1 MYFKKTILFRDFKTI
16 VTIFLNLFDISAN
29 NAEPAGAVRVGD
41 DACTLVRRREVEA
54 TLVMR

>member
-1 MYFKKTILFRDFKTI
+1 MI

-54 TLVMR
+54 TLVMC